1 VWKIT
6 ILRQKIIFFPIAEG
20 GANIFGV
27 FRVKNHDFTP
37 QKNIYFFQ
45 FKHCLIVPN
54 VHLLRDLINNWAN
67 LGSLLICHLSQHGHS
82 KCLEM
87 SDNILS
93 VAEGR
98 AIKKVKFAQ
107 LFIRSLNKCTFGTIK
122 QCAMYTKHSIFWLNI
137 PSIDIHIAKID

>member
-1 VWKIT
+1 MDD
-6 ILRQKIIFFPIAEG
+6 ILSQKMECFVYIA
-20 GANIFGV
+20 
-27 FRVKNHDFTP
+27 
-37 QKNIYFFQ
+37 
-45 FKHCLIVPN
+45 HCLIVPN

-98 AIKKVKFAQ
+98 AIKKV
-107 LFIRSLNKCTFGTIK
+107 
-122 QCAMYTKHSIFWLNI
+122 
-137 PSIDIHIAKID
+137 